1 VVIAIN
7 HRDMRLVLCTG
18 SSEAEHA
25 ALTRSVEISKFS
37 RYSNLLVGRI
47 TVLHP
52 AVNRSDVGSI
62 PTLSA
67 NKERQIMAR
76 PRKAPVPQIVE
87 STETVVDTRSDLIKR
102 LSTLFKEEIICG
114 YSDELLSTLARDH
127 LGD

>member
-1 VVIAIN
+1 
-7 HRDMRLVLCTG
+7 
-18 SSEAEHA
+18 
-25 ALTRSVEISKFS
+25 
-37 RYSNLLVGRI
+37 
-47 TVLHP
+47 
-52 AVNRSDVGSI
+52 
-62 PTLSA
+62 
-67 NKERQIMAR
+67 MAR